1 MTNSGIPLRV
11 AAVGTTVVDCSQLFM
26 SQFQNYIGVDHV
38 RGERTQSTLQRINLI
53 GAQMDL
59 ISTE

>member
-11 AAVGTTVVDCSQLFM
+11 AAVGTTVTDCSQLFM
-26 SQFQNYIGVDHV
+26 SQFQNYIGVDYV